1 MKNNLEEIARRT
13 GFSIATVSRTLNGV
27 KWVSERTRRTI
38 LACAKELGCI
48 RDGGTIAVIVP
59 SVALSYYHMEMALYL
74 ESAIRSAGCRAVLIP
89 GYSLDL
95 IEEYNPAGAI
105 SLIGDQG
112 VERLWGKKYEVPLV
126 CVNAAPRHLEGI
138 FSVYSNEEQG
148 MRLLLEHLLSLG
160 HRRIGMFGYAK
171 IESQVHDVYV
181 FRSRKKTFQR
191 ILSEYEE
198 ADSLIVGYQ
207 WGCWEYAS
215 ALYRLLDK
223 GISAI
228 VAASE
233 TQMMKIFHLLSEVGV
248 RVPQDVSLA
257 GWLDSMDLSSGLPVT
272 GIMQNYARLAQ
283 DSMEMLGK
291 LLRKERVEKDCIVD
305 YQFIAG
311 GSTLPL
317 KKGQTDFPR
326 RRRNFPSGDSLLLL
340 EKSSAGVI

>member
-1 MKNNLEEIARRT
+1 MKTEIKNKQ
-13 GFSIATVSRTLNGV
+13 FL
-27 KWVSERTRRTI
+27 
-38 LACAKELGCI
+38 L
-48 RDGGTIAVIVP
+48 DGKP
-59 SVALSYYHMEMALYL
+59 
-74 ESAIRSAGCRAVLIP
+74 
-89 GYSLDL
+89 
-95 IEEYNPAGAI
+95 
-105 SLIGDQG
+105 
-112 VERLWGKKYEVPLV
+112 
-126 CVNAAPRHLEGI
+126 
-138 FSVYSNEEQG
+138 F
-148 MRLLLEHLLSLG
+148 
-160 HRRIGMFGYAK
+160 
-171 IESQVHDVYV
+171 
-181 FRSRKKTFQR
+181 R
-191 ILSEYEE
+191 ILSGEMHYFRIPREYWRDRLLKLKACGLNTVATYMPWNLHERTPGKFDFSGMLDVRAFLELADELGIKVLLRPGPYICSEWEFGGFPAWLLAVKGLRLRCSESQYMGFVERYFKAVFEQVKEFYTRNIIMFQE

-283 DSMEMLGK
+283 ESMEMLCK

>member
-1 MKNNLEEIARRT
+1 MKLFASHIQT
-13 GFSIATVSRTLNGV
+13 
-27 KWVSERTRRTI
+27 
-38 LACAKELGCI
+38 
-48 RDGGTIAVIVP
+48 
-59 SVALSYYHMEMALYL
+59 
-74 ESAIRSAGCRAVLIP
+74 
-89 GYSLDL
+89 
-95 IEEYNPAGAI
+95 
-105 SLIGDQG
+105 
-112 VERLWGKKYEVPLV
+112 
-126 CVNAAPRHLEGI
+126 
-138 FSVYSNEEQG
+138 SVY
-148 MRLLLEHLLSLG
+148 LEHLLSLG

-283 DSMEMLGK
+283 ESMEMLGK